1 MPATLNHSSKAVSDL
16 INREDYLALQA
27 QLRLAN
33 FRIKQLEAVLY
44 GRSSEK
50 LPPEDPAQL
59 KLLKQLD
66 EELKPAAP
74 AATEDLLEDADEP
87 VEEKK
92 ARRRTRHPLPENVET
107 VTTTIDVPA
116 EEKVCAHCGKDKA
129 RIGHETSEELEII
142 PARFIKKQ
150 VLRPKYACPCGEAG
164 VVIAPLPPR
173 LIEKGR
179 CGPGLLAHMIL
190 AKYLDHLPLYRQE
203 QIFRERYG
211 VYISRQT
218 MSGWVEKVAEY
229 MEAIRRVMKEEML
242 VKGYLQVDET
252 PVKVQDPD
260 VTGKTA
266 TGYLWVYAD
275 PGGDV
280 LFEFHKSRGLAPPLE
295 FLKEFK
301 GYIQTDGYQ
310 VYESLG
316 TRRPDLRR
324 IGCMAHAR
332 RKFHEALQD
341 DQAQALW
348 FIKQI
353 SLLYRIERKAREEA
367 LTHEQRKELRE
378 AHAPEILKTI
388 KNQLDA
394 LRDKYPDKT
403 PMAKAIHYALNQW
416 EALRGYLQDGRLE
429 MDNNLIENSIR
440 PTAVGKKNWLF
451 LGHPEAGWRSAAI
464 YSVLVSC
471 RRRGINPA
479 EYLADIFARLPGM
492 KSNEL
497 KEITPANWKK
507 KSVET

>member
-1 MPATLNHSSKAVSDL
+1 MPATLKHSPEAAPET
-16 INREDYLALQA
+16 IRQEDYLAVKA
-27 QLRLAN
+27 ENRLL
-33 FRIKQLEAVLY
+33 QLENQKLKALLY

-59 KLLKQLD
+59 KLLK
-66 EELKPAAP
+66 ELELEPAAP
-74 AATEDLLEDADEP
+74 PASEDVIEDADEP
-87 VEEKK
+87 AEEKK
-92 ARRRTRHPLPENVET
+92 AKRRTRHPLPDNVET
-107 VTTTIDVPA
+107 VTTTLDVPA
-116 EEKVCAHCGKDKA
+116 EEKICDHCGKDKA
-129 RIGHETSEELEII
+129 CIGHETSEEIEII

-179 CGPGLLAHMIL
+179 CGPGLLAFVLL
-190 AKYLDHLPLYRQE
+190 AKYLDHLPLYRLE
-203 QIFRERYG
+203 QIFRERHG

-218 MSGWVEKVAEY
+218 MSGWVEKAAEY
-229 MEAIRRVMKEEML
+229 LEAICRVMKEEML
-242 VKGYLQVDET
+242 QSGYLQVDET

-260 VTGKTA
+260 VSGKTA

-275 PGGDV
+275 PGGDA

-301 GYIQTDGYQ
+301 GFIQTDGYQ

-316 TRRPDLRR
+316 IRRPDLTR

-332 RKFHEALQD
+332 RKFHEALED
-341 DQAQALW
+341 NQAQAMW

-353 SLLYRIERKAREEA
+353 GLLYRIERKAREEA
-367 LTHEQRKELRE
+367 LSHQQRHELRQ

-388 KNQLDA
+388 KERLDA
-394 LRDKYPDKT
+394 LRDSYPNKT
-403 PMAKAIHYALNQW
+403 PMAKAVHYALNQW
-416 EALRGYLQDGRLE
+416 EPLCGYLQDGRLE
-429 MDNNLIENSIR
+429 LDNNLIENSIR

-464 YSVLVSC
+464 YSIMVSC

-479 EYLADIFARLPGM
+479 EYLADIFQRLPTM
-492 KSNEL
+492 KAHEL
-497 KEITPANWKK
+497 KEIIPANWKK
-507 KSVET
+507 NSAEI